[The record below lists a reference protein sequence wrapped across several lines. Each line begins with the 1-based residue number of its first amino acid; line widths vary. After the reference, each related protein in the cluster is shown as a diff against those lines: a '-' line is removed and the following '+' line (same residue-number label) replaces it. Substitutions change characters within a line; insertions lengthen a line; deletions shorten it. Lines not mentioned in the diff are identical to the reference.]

1 MPRLRVSPQY
11 RDLLAN
17 GNLKDAPNKEY
28 LQDRLRSA
36 AWLIKSIH
44 QRQQTIY
51 RVTESIMKFQREFL
65 ELGVSALK
73 PLVLRDVA
81 EDVAMHECTISRV
94 TTNKYVH
101 TPQGVFEL
109 KFFFS
114 SGLKTGQGEVSSEPV
129 KYRIRALV
137 SAEYPQHPMSDQAI
151 VEILRKEGVD
161 IARRTVAK
169 YREMMNILSSSRRKK
184 VF

>member
-1 MPRLRVSPQY
+1 M
-11 RDLLAN
+11 LAQPKN
-17 GNLKDAPNKEY
+17 NNEVLDREY
-28 LQDRLRSA
+28 LSEKLRSA
-36 AWLIKSIH
+36 SWLIRSIQ

-51 RVTESIMKFQREFL
+51 RVTESIMKFQHDFL
-65 ELGVSALK
+65 ELGVAYLK

-81 EDVAMHECTISRV
+81 SDVGMHESTVSRV

-101 TPQGVFEL
+101 TPRGVYEL

-114 SGLKTGQGEVSSEPV
+114 SGLRTGEGEVSSESV
-129 KYRIRALV
+129 KERIREMIAGEDPKKPL
-137 SAEYPQHPMSDQAI
+137 SDQAI
-151 VEILRKEGVD
+151 VKALRAEGVD

-169 YREMMNILSSSRRKK
+169 YREMIGILSSSRRKK